1 MNRQPPF
8 AVSYGSINKGEKEGG
23 KGERGKGEG
32 EGEGKSLGNRVVFN
46 FVEVFIVPPNHM
58 GWHIN
63 YEVEF
68 DKVIEDWD
76 EEAVKVCML
85 PFSQTN
91 TLFLRDLG
99 VFRVMLCVYSQHP
112 IENILAALKSLY
124 PAGIRYRIYESIEWT
139 TF

>member
-1 MNRQPPF
+1 
-8 AVSYGSINKGEKEGG
+8 
-23 KGERGKGEG
+23 
-32 EGEGKSLGNRVVFN
+32 
-46 FVEVFIVPPNHM
+46 M

-68 DKVIEDWD
+68 DKFIEDWD
-76 EEAVKVCML
+76 EDAVTVCLL
-85 PFSQTN
+85 PFSAT
-91 TLFLRDLG
+91 TFLYLRNLR

-124 PAGIRYRIYESIEWT
+124 PADIRYRIYESIEWT